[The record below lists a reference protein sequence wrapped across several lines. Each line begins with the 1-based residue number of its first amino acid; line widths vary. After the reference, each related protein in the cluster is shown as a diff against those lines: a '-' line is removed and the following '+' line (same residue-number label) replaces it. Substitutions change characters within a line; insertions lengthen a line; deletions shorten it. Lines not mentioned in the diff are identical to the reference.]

1 MNRDVARL
9 TDGRVAKVRFEYER
23 HNQPWP
29 KQHETALR
37 EHMLSYE
44 YGKFRTGSALEWF
57 IAYVKASA
65 VYYDPMSFSFKLPAL
80 TEWAA
85 AQDKASLHRYLYS
98 GTGRA
103 ATQPQMQN
111 IPSPAFFSALVAAY
125 TESTTTKGN
134 TMKVSF
140 IQAGRNLNNQAAAA
154 HHIYTFST
162 PLTIRV
168 TDDAGNSSERFIQCY
183 DRTTHQRA
191 DDIVSDAVSV
201 LKAAHLKQF
210 PAKYTN
216 QAAKDEAVRV
226 AKVKLELTQRIRSAA
241 ELALEKARVERDA
254 AVKAL
259 DAAVAKGVVFDGPDF
274 LIERMFDMVG
284 GQWKIVHQPSGHVTS
299 GLPSYKDA
307 EQLVKQRQRECG
319 ASTSFLSKYYK
330 TLIDGTVITT
340 N

>member
-1 MNRDVARL
+1 MKHDVAR
-9 TDGRVAKVRFEYER
+9 
-23 HNQPWP
+23 
-29 KQHETALR
+29 
-37 EHMLSYE
+37 
-44 YGKFRTGSALEWF
+44 
-57 IAYVKASA
+57 
-65 VYYDPMSFSFKLPAL
+65 FKLPAL

-103 ATQPQMQN
+103 ATQPQN

-140 IQAGRNLNNQAAAA
+140 IQAGRVLFTQAAASA
-154 HHIYTFST
+154 HIHTYST

-168 TDDAGNSSERFIQCY
+168 TDDAGNSSERCIQSY
-183 DRTTHQRA
+183 DRITHQRA
-191 DDIVSDAVSV
+191 DDIVADAVSV

-226 AKVKLELTQRIRSAA
+226 AKVKLELTQRIRTAA
-241 ELALEKARVERDA
+241 ELALEKARAERDA

-259 DAAVAKGVVFDGPDF
+259 DAAVAKGVGIDGPDF
-274 LIERMFDMVG
+274 LIERGDNVSG
-284 GQWKIVHQPSGHVTS
+284 TWKVVHQASGHVTY
-299 GLPSYKDA
+299 GLPSYNDAAKLIEQRKDNCTHPA
-307 EQLVKQRQRECG
+307 N
-319 ASTSFLSKYYK
+319 FNNKYSR
-330 TLIDGTVITT
+330 TESSGCVRTT
-340 N
+340 NS

>member
-1 MNRDVARL
+1 MKYDVARL
-9 TDGRVAKVRFEYER
+9 TDGRVEKVRRVYE
-23 HNQPWP
+23 QYGKTWP
-29 KQHETALR
+29 KQHEVALR

-44 YGKFRTGSALEWF
+44 YGKFHTGNALEWF

-65 VYYDPMSFSFKLPAL
+65 VYYDVRLHKWKLP
-80 TEWAA
+80 TPY
-85 AQDKASLHRYLYS
+85 DPGYTTM
-98 GTGRA
+98 TGRGSCA
-103 ATQPQMQN
+103 SSQPQK
-111 IPSPAFFSALVAAY
+111 IPSSDSIIAVMKAIAASF
-125 TESTTTKGN
+125 ETTTKGN

-140 IQAGRNLNNQAAAA
+140 IQAGRFLFTQAAASA
-154 HHIYTFST
+154 HIHTYST

-168 TDDAGNSSERFIQCY
+168 TDDAGNSSERCIQSY
-183 DRTTHQRA
+183 DRITHQRA
-191 DDIVSDAVSV
+191 DDIVTDAVSV

-226 AKVKLELTQRIRSAA
+226 AKVKLELTQRIRSAT

-259 DAAVAKGVVFDGPDF
+259 DAAVAKGVAFDGPDF
-274 LIERMFDMVG
+274 LIERSQLVG
-284 GQWKIVHQPSGHVTS
+284 GQWVVLHQPSGKVTT

-307 EQLVKQRQRECG
+307 EQLVKQRQREG
-319 ASTSFLSKYYK
+319 GEATSFLPKYLK
-330 TLIDGTVITT
+330 TLSDGTVITA

>member
-23 HNQPWP
+23 HSQPWP
-29 KQHETALR
+29 KQHEPALR

-65 VYYDPMSFSFKLPAL
+65 VYYDVRLHKWKLP
-80 TEWAA
+80 TPY
-85 AQDKASLHRYLYS
+85 DPGYTTM
-98 GTGRA
+98 TGRWSCA
-103 ATQPQMQN
+103 SPQPQN
-111 IPSPAFFSALVAAY
+111 IPSSDSIIAVMKAIAASF
-125 TESTTTKGN
+125 ETTTKGN

-140 IQAGRNLNNQAAAA
+140 IQAGRVLFTQAAAST
-154 HHIYTFST
+154 HIHTYST

-168 TDDAGNSSERFIQCY
+168 TDDAGNYSERCIQSY
-183 DRTTHQRA
+183 DRITHQRA
-191 DDIVSDAVSV
+191 DDIVTDAVSV
-201 LKAAHLKQF
+201 LKAAHLKLF
-210 PAKYTN
+210 PPKYTN

-259 DAAVAKGVVFDGPDF
+259 DAAVAKGVAFDGPDF
-274 LIERMFDMVG
+274 LIERSDVVG

-330 TLIDGTVITT
+330 TLSDGTVITT

>member
-29 KQHETALR
+29 KQHEAALR
-37 EHMLSYE
+37 GHMLSYA
-44 YGKFRTGSALEWF
+44 YGKFRTGDALQWF

-65 VYYDPMSFSFKLPAL
+65 VYYDPVSLNFKLPAL
-80 TEWAA
+80 TEWADSR
-85 AQDKASLHRYLYS
+85 DKASLYRYLYS

-103 ATQPQMQN
+103 ATQPQMQSL
-111 IPSPAFFSALVAAY
+111 PSPAFFSALVAAY

-140 IQAGRNLNNQAAAA
+140 ILAGRALSNQASAA
-154 HHIYTFST
+154 HHIHTYST
-162 PLTIRV
+162 PLTLRV

-183 DRTTHQRA
+183 DRITHQRA
-191 DDIVSDAVSV
+191 DDIVADAVSV
-201 LKAAHLKQF
+201 LKAAHLNQF

-226 AKVKLELTQRIRSAA
+226 AKVKLELTQRIRSDA
-241 ELALEKARVERDA
+241 ELALEKARIERDA

-259 DAAVAKGVVFDGPDF
+259 YAAVAKGVAFDGPDF
-274 LIERMFDMVG
+274 LIERSQCVG
-284 GQWKIVHQPSGHVTS
+284 GQWVVLHQASGKVTT

-307 EQLVKQRQRECG
+307 EQLVKQRQREGG
-319 ASTSFLSKYYK
+319 AATSFLPKYLK
-330 TLIDGTVITT
+330 TLSDGTVITT
-340 N
+340 R